1 MSSSRENR
9 VAIEQFSC
17 LMNNLKDF
25 LKSNTDKDSLSK
37 FLIIEVKNI
46 DYKFYRKDEFEP
58 LMKKYYYTQNILL
71 ENSL

>member
-1 MSSSRENR
+1 
-9 VAIEQFSC
+9 
-17 LMNNLKDF
+17 MNNLKDF